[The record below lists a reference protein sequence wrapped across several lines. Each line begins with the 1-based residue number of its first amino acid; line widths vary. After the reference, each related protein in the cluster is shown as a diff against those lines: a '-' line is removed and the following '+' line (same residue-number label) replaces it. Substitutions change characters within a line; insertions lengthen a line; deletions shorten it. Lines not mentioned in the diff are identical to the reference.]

1 MILTLTNRKKVESA
15 IDGIGSAIDRFLNPK
30 ETLSATID
38 KIIEKI
44 KNMPAPSFENAIAAA
59 KQGGKDIA
67 ANIKKGG
74 KGVIT
79 DISDF
84 LGFDDQSIGK
94 IRQKM
99 VEIAKETNAE
109 RTKNKKV
116 FNTKSD
122 VDEKIKEYNQYL
134 QDMKSE
140 DENVSQA
147 ATNGMNKFLEK
158 PKDEEHQ

>member
-1 MILTLTNRKKVESA
+1 MILTLTNRKKVEGA

-74 KGVIT
+74 KSVIT

-84 LGFDDQSIGK
+84 LGFDDQSIGI
-94 IRQKM
+94 IRK
-99 VEIAKETNAE
+99 
-109 RTKNKKV
+109 
-116 FNTKSD
+116 
-122 VDEKIKEYNQYL
+122 
-134 QDMKSE
+134 
-140 DENVSQA
+140 
-147 ATNGMNKFLEK
+147 
-158 PKDEEHQ
+158 